1 MFVQNNINL
10 HLAWNKLENLVVASA
25 NQLNSCDYKSSEL
38 VTNWSVATFYKR
50 TSTKREVTQLCW
62 VF

>member
-1 MFVQNNINL
+1 LKQTV
-10 HLAWNKLENLVVASA
+10 ENLVVTSA
-25 NQLNSCDYKSSEL
+25 NQLNSCDYKSSESLFEPHVSKL

-50 TSTKREVTQLCW
+50 TYTKRDVTQLCW